1 MKSLLKKNCQNIL
14 FFFFYKNFL
23 LNELLFIT
31 LNISHLKKKK
41 KKKVMLPTIT
51 KGRGSNRLIKIIR
64 CNRLTVRGIDLCE
77 TA

>member
-1 MKSLLKKNCQNIL
+1 MNGYLLPL
-14 FFFFYKNFL
+14 TFL
-23 LNELLFIT
+23 I
-31 LNISHLKKKK
+31 KKK

-51 KGRGSNRLIKIIR
+51 KGRDSNRLIKIIR

>member
-1 MKSLLKKNCQNIL
+1 MKSLFKKNCQNIL

-41 KKKVMLPTIT
+41 KKVMLPTIT

-64 CNRLTVRGIDLCE
+64 CNGLTVRGIDLCE

>member
-1 MKSLLKKNCQNIL
+1 MNCYLLPL
-14 FFFFYKNFL
+14 TFL
-23 LNELLFIT
+23 I
-31 LNISHLKKKK
+31 KK